1 MSNYEEFLSKLEKIS
16 KKSNKIK
23 KNLLE
28 IELCKVDIQDLNDNI
43 TELSSKLNYTKKRD
57 LKLKYIGCNT
67 EIQAI
72 QDELLEQLTIRV
84 QRIYRKIKLRDDLL
98 KLDIIREYKQYLEIL
113 KEKLYDINMEL
124 LLHSPD
130 LDNIK
135 NSLLERQINYS
146 KKLIQEKNTFLKS
159 KEYENINICKS
170 IFKIENLLS
179 KIKTSLS
186 YKEKMKIIP
195 RINLLNNYPNKE
207 SFLNNFIN

>member
-57 LKLKYIGCNT
+57 LKLKYIGCKT

-72 QDELLEQLTIRV
+72 QDELVEQLTIRV

-113 KEKLYDINMEL
+113 KEKLYDINIEL

-159 KEYENINICKS
+159 KEYQNINICKS
-170 IFKIENLLS
+170 IFKIEKLLS

-186 YKEKMKIIP
+186 YEEKMKIIP

-207 SFLNNFIN
+207 SFLDNFIN

>member
-1 MSNYEEFLSKLEKIS
+1 MSNYEVFLSKLEKIS

-28 IELCKVDIQDLNDNI
+28 IELCRVDIQDLNDNI